1 MNRFLGKL
9 TGWQITAIICAAI
22 LAPSGLYAAAT
33 FSNVALVNPVTG
45 TPALIDGAGSL
56 HNVDILAQFA
66 NNPLYKVTI
75 EFPLVVPTG
84 CQSAAY
90 AIPAGK
96 ALVITAISGNYY
108 EVDAGVPVSGLA
120 FYASANCTGN
130 NYGKH
135 YTPMTGVAGAVLD
148 ISYQYGSGI
157 AIPAGSLSVVSYNNS
172 GWLYIHGYLVPANLV
187 TAGAH
192 QSPAAG
198 LPGGQGPSAL

>member
-135 YTPMTGVAGAVLD
+135 YTPMTGVAGVTTGVAELIVKAALPNSVSAVM
-148 ISYQYGSGI
+148 
-157 AIPAGSLSVVSYNNS
+157 AGCCVAQQRECGDGVMLRC
-172 GWLYIHGYLVPANLV
+172 P
-187 TAGAH
+187 TA
-192 QSPAAG
+192 
-198 LPGGQGPSAL
+198 